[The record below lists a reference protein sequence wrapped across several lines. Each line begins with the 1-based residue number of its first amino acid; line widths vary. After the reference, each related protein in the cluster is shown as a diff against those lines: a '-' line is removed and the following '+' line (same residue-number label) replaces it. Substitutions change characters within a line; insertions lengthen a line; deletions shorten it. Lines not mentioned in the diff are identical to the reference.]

1 MTRPIQTLVKKI
13 FYSTKSIPDL
23 LGALYVPIATLD
35 LPEDGDSEGKG
46 AQLVTSST
54 QPSILALLPQLPT
67 LHLALLVA
75 GTRLETIHNLT
86 TVNFAL
92 VYSHYIDLLARSRLQ
107 RSAYSSLPGG
117 SAFTGAG
124 LRSWSKD
131 TARGAW
137 EDLAEWEVIVPVAGL
152 GGNSTSVGKL
162 GDEGLGS
169 AGAGSRIFR
178 IDITLD
184 EVAWAVKQKLGTAG
198 AGDMLTRW
206 CKEV

>member
-1 MTRPIQTLVKKI
+1 M
-13 FYSTKSIPDL
+13 
-23 LGALYVPIATLD
+23 
-35 LPEDGDSEGKG
+35 
-46 AQLVTSST
+46 
-54 QPSILALLPQLPT
+54 QPSLFALLPQLPT

-92 VYSHYIDLLARSRLQ
+92 VYSHYSELLARSKLQ
-107 RSAYSSLPGG
+107 RSASSTLASGG
-117 SAFTGAG
+117 AFTGAG
-124 LRSWSKD
+124 LRLWSKD

-137 EDLAEWEVIVPVAGL
+137 EDLAAWEAVVPVAGL

-169 AGAGSRIFR
+169 DAGGNRMFR
-178 IDITLD
+178 LDVTLD
-184 EVAWAVKQKLGTAG
+184 EVAWAIKQKMGTVG
-198 AGDMLTRW
+198 AGNVLTRW